1 MDLATFYHSLG
12 PVSGGLSLTLI
23 LIVLAVTVG
32 GAYGMLALHRIRS
45 GPAPAPAPDAPDVY
59 HDAPTRS

>member
-1 MDLATFYHSLG
+1 MDLATFYHSLA

-23 LIVLAVTVG
+23 LIVLAVVVG

-45 GPAPAPAPDAPDVY
+45 GPAPVPDAPAAY
-59 HDAPTRS
+59 HDAQTRS